1 MAGNQQNFRSAMSR
15 GNSAAWELD
24 WQAAVN
30 HYQAALEE
38 FPENSMALTSLGL
51 AYYEM
56 RDYQSAIEFYKKA
69 ALVAPEDPTPPE
81 KIADIFERQGRIEE
95 AIQAVVH
102 AAELHLKLR
111 DAEKAISCY
120 ERATSLDPQNL
131 HAHTRLALIFERM
144 RKNERAIEEFLAAAA
159 ILQLTGQLNRARKT
173 VEHCL
178 MIDSISIPAKKAL
191 RTLDEMGMLPEPK
204 PRENVEA
211 TLRMAEVMEP
221 KMDPITKELITMED
235 TMPMEYFKQKSL
247 VVLASMLFDSV
258 TNFSFTSDAKKASA
272 QRHSEELMLLLNKAV
287 NHLTHNETQKAIPF
301 LEEMV
306 KAGID
311 SPAVTYNLG
320 YALMHENPRRA
331 VEVLEQCVR
340 KDDYAMGAFLVL
352 GKIFSH
358 RGGINNLRRGAAF
371 YLRALSMA
379 DLYTVNSSQHIALR
393 EAYIPVMDTPSQMS
407 DEKELKELCKT
418 IDSQINRKDWM
429 PYLNS
434 IRTQMTEAD
443 EKTPSPLSDLI
454 LTTNN
459 AQMLE
464 AIAHIR
470 QLVDKNKYDYA
481 MEEAYYALQFAPS
494 YLPLH
499 IEIAHLLSM
508 QEDYQQ
514 AVEKFS
520 LISRLYLLRG
530 EIRQGA
536 RMIEEALKLNP
547 MDVALRTQLIELL
560 TEQDLITEALTHYMA
575 LAENY
580 EVFANF
586 DQMRKVYF
594 DALRLSSKIPNSN
607 DRNIEI
613 LNRIADID
621 MQRLDWHRAQRV
633 YEQIKSLA
641 PNDAE
646 VRNNLIGVYYRLG
659 QLDAAEHE
667 IEDFISVM
675 RNSRQYEKGVDF
687 LSKLIEEWPQKYN
700 QREMLAELYL
710 RMGRRENT
718 LDEYNTVASAYL
730 DENDTT
736 NTIRILQRMMTIDP
750 EHGGEYQLV
759 VNRLKKQAQGL

>member
-24 WQAAVN
+24 WQAAAN
-30 HYQAALEE
+30 HYQTALEE

-51 AYYEM
+51 AFYEL
-56 RDYQSAIEFYKKA
+56 RDYEGALEYYKKA

-81 KIADIFERQGRIEE
+81 KIADIFERQGRLSE

-102 AAELHLKLR
+102 AAELHLKIR

-120 ERATSLDPQNL
+120 ERATSLEPQNL

-159 ILQLTGQLNRARKT
+159 ILQITGQLDRSRKT

-178 MIDSISIPAKKAL
+178 MIDAGSTKAKDAI
-191 RTLDEMGMLPEPK
+191 RTLNEMGMLPEPK

-211 TLRMAEVMEP
+211 PLRMAEVMEP
-221 KMDPITKELITMED
+221 KMDPITRELITMED
-235 TMPMEYFKQKSL
+235 TLPTEYFKQKSL

-258 TNFSFTSDAKKASA
+258 NNFSFTTDAKKASA
-272 QRHSEELMLLLNKAV
+272 QRNADELLVQLNKAV
-287 NHLTHNETQKAIPF
+287 NHLTHDEPQKAVPF
-301 LEEMV
+301 LEELV

-311 SPAVTYNLG
+311 SPAITYNLG
-320 YALMHENPRRA
+320 LALMHENPRRA

-340 KDDYAMGAFLVL
+340 KDDYAMGAFLIL
-352 GKIFSH
+352 GKIFSR
-358 RGGINNLRRGAAF
+358 RGGTNNLRRGATF

-379 DLYTVNSSQHIALR
+379 DLYTVDSGRHLALR
-393 EAYIPVMDTPSQMS
+393 EEYISVMDTPQQMNE
-407 DEKELKELCKT
+407 DKELSDLCKT
-418 IDSQINRKDWM
+418 IESQINRKDWM
-429 PYLNS
+429 AYLNS
-434 IRTQMTEAD
+434 IRAQMPESEARS
-443 EKTPSPLSDLI
+443 PAPLSDLI

-470 QLVDKNKYDYA
+470 QLETKKKYDYA
-481 MEEAYYALQFAPS
+481 LEEAYYALQFAPN

-499 IEIAHLLSM
+499 IEIAHLQTL
-508 QEDYQQ
+508 QEDFTQ
-514 AVEKFS
+514 AITKYS

-530 EIRQGA
+530 EVRQGS

-560 TEQDLITEALTHYMA
+560 TEQDRITDALEHYMA
-575 LAENY
+575 LANNY
-580 EVFANF
+580 EIFANF

-594 DALRLSSKIPNSN
+594 DALRLSSKMPDSN
-607 DRNIEI
+607 ERNIDI
-613 LNRIADID
+613 LSRIADID

-641 PNDAE
+641 PNDIA
-646 VRNNLIGVYYRLG
+646 VRSNLIGVYYRLG
-659 QLDAAEHE
+659 QTDAAEHE
-667 IEDFISVM
+667 IDDFISVM
-675 RNSRQYEKGVDF
+675 RNSRQYEKGVEF
-687 LSKLIEEWPQKYN
+687 MTSLINEWPQKYN
-700 QREMLAELYL
+700 QREILAELYL
-710 RMGRRENT
+710 KMGRREST

-730 DENDTT
+730 DEGDTK

-759 VNRLKKQAQGL
+759 VNRLKKQAQG

>member
-1 MAGNQQNFRSAMSR
+1 MAGNQQNFRSALSR

-24 WQAAVN
+24 WQAAVS
-30 HYQAALEE
+30 HYQAALSE

-51 AYYEM
+51 AYYEL
-56 RDYQSAIEFYKKA
+56 RDYESALDYYKKA

-81 KIADIFERQGRIEE
+81 KIADIFERQGRLEE

-144 RKNERAIEEFLAAAA
+144 RKNNRAIDEFLAAAA
-159 ILQLTGQLNRARKT
+159 ILQITGQLDRARKT

-178 MIDSISIPAKKAL
+178 MIDAASSSAQDAL
-191 RTLDEMGMLPEPK
+191 TTLNEMGMLPEPK
-204 PRENVEA
+204 PRANVEA
-211 TLRMAEVMEP
+211 SLRMAEVMEP

-235 TMPMEYFKQKSL
+235 TLPTEYFKQKSL

-258 TNFSFTSDAKKASA
+258 NNFSYSTDAKKAAA
-272 QRHSEELMLLLNKAV
+272 QRHSDELLLDLNKAV
-287 NHLTHNETQKAIPF
+287 NHLTHNEPQKAVPF
-301 LEEMV
+301 LEELV
-306 KAGID
+306 KAGVD
-311 SPAVTYNLG
+311 SPAVSYNLG
-320 YALMHENPRRA
+320 FALMHENPRRA

-340 KDDYAMGAFLVL
+340 KDDYAMGAFIIL
-352 GKIFSH
+352 GKIFCH
-358 RGGINNLRRGAAF
+358 RGGTNNLRRAAAF

-379 DLYTVNSSQHIALR
+379 DLYTVDASHHAALR
-393 EAYIPVMDTPSQMS
+393 EAYIPVMDTPQQIS
-407 DEKELKELCKT
+407 DDQELSNLCKT
-418 IDSQINRKDWM
+418 IEAQVNRKDWM
-429 PYLNS
+429 KYLNS
-434 IRTQMTEAD
+434 IRAQLPDKDEA
-443 EKTPSPLSDLI
+443 TASPLSDLV
-454 LTTNN
+454 LTTSNT
-459 AQMLE
+459 QMLE
-464 AIAHIR
+464 AISRIR
-470 QLVDKNKYDYA
+470 QLIEQKKYDYA
-481 MEEAYYALQFAPS
+481 MEEACYALQFAPS

-499 IEIAHLLSM
+499 IEIAHLQSL
-508 QEDYQQ
+508 QEDFQM
-514 AVEKFS
+514 AVEKYS

-530 EIRQGA
+530 EMRQGS

-547 MDVALRTQLIELL
+547 MDVALRTQLIDLL
-560 TEQDLITEALTHYMA
+560 TEQDMITEALSHYMA
-575 LAENY
+575 LAGNY
-580 EVFANF
+580 EVFANY

-594 DALRLSSKIPNSN
+594 DALRLSSKMPNS
-607 DRNIEI
+607 DERNIEI

-641 PNDAE
+641 PNDGE
-646 VRNNLIGVYYRLG
+646 VRSNLIGVYYRLG
-659 QLDAAEHE
+659 QTEAAEHE

-675 RNSRQYEKGVDF
+675 RNSRQYEKGTDF
-687 LSKLIEEWPQKYN
+687 LLHLIEEWPQKYN

-710 RMGRRENT
+710 RMGRRENA

-730 DENDTT
+730 DENDST

-759 VNRLKKQAQGL
+759 VNRLKKQAQGS

>member
-30 HYQAALEE
+30 HYQTALEE

-51 AYYEM
+51 AFYEL
-56 RDYQSAIEFYKKA
+56 RDYESALDFYKKA
-69 ALVAPEDPTPPE
+69 ALVAPDDPTPPE

-120 ERATSLDPQNL
+120 ERATSLEPQNL

-144 RKNERAIEEFLAAAA
+144 RKNDRAIEEFLAAAS

-178 MIDSISIPAKKAL
+178 LIDSVSIPAKEAL
-191 RTLDEMGMLPEPK
+191 RTLNEMGMLPEPK
-204 PRENVEA
+204 PRTNVEA

-221 KMDPITKELITMED
+221 KMDPITKELITMVD
-235 TMPMEYFKQKSL
+235 TLPTEFFKQQSL
-247 VVLASMLFDSV
+247 VVLASMLFDSI
-258 TNFSFTSDAKKASA
+258 TSLSFTTDAKKAAA
-272 QRHSEELMLLLNKAV
+272 QRDSDELMVALNKAV
-287 NHLTHNETQKAIPF
+287 NHLTHNDPQKAVPF
-301 LEEMV
+301 MEELM
-306 KAGID
+306 KAGVD

-340 KDDYAMGAFLVL
+340 KDDYAMGAFLIL
-352 GKIFSH
+352 GKIFSR
-358 RGGINNLRRGAAF
+358 RGGTNNLRRGVTF
-371 YLRALSMA
+371 YLRALCMA
-379 DLYTVNSSQHIALR
+379 DLYTVDSSRHLALR
-393 EAYIPVMDTPSQMS
+393 EAYVPVMDTPSQIS
-407 DEKELKELCKT
+407 NDAELEKLCKT

-429 PYLNS
+429 AYLNS
-434 IRTQMTEAD
+434 IRAQLPESE
-443 EKTPSPLSDLI
+443 EKSPPPLSDLI

-459 AQMLE
+459 TQMLE

-470 QLVDKNKYDYA
+470 QLIDQKKYDYA
-481 MEEAYYALQFAPS
+481 LEEAYYALQFAPS

-499 IEIAHLLSM
+499 IEIAHLQTF
-508 QEDYQQ
+508 QEDFQQ

-520 LISRLYLLRG
+520 LVSRLYLLRG
-530 EIRQGA
+530 EVRQGA

-547 MDVALRTQLIELL
+547 MDIGLRTKLIDLL
-560 TEQDLITEALTHYMA
+560 TEQDRITDALEHYMA
-575 LAENY
+575 LAQNY
-580 EVFANF
+580 EVYANF

-594 DALRLSSKIPNSN
+594 DALRLSSKIPNSD

-613 LNRIADID
+613 LNKIADID

-641 PNDAE
+641 PNDGE

-659 QLDAAEHE
+659 QTDAAEHE

-687 LSKLIEEWPQKYN
+687 LLKLINEWPQKYN

-730 DENDTT
+730 DEGDMS

-759 VNRLKKQAQGL
+759 VNRLRKQAQGS

>member
-24 WQAAVN
+24 WQGAAN
-30 HYQAALEE
+30 HYQAALDE

-51 AYYEM
+51 AYYEL
-56 RDYQSAIEFYKKA
+56 RDYEEALDYYKKA

-81 KIADIFERQGRIEE
+81 KIADIFERQGRLSE

-120 ERATSLDPQNL
+120 ERATSLEPQNL

-159 ILQLTGQLNRARKT
+159 ILQITGQLDRARKT

-178 MIDSISIPAKKAL
+178 MIDSVSIKAKDAL
-191 RTLDEMGMLPEPK
+191 RTLNEMGMLPEPK
-204 PRENVEA
+204 PRENVA
-211 TLRMAEVMEP
+211 APLRMAEVMEP
-221 KMDPITKELITMED
+221 KVDPITRELITMED
-235 TMPMEYFKQKSL
+235 TLPTDYFKQKSL

-258 TNFSFTSDAKKASA
+258 SNFVFTTDAKKAAA
-272 QRHSEELMLLLNKAV
+272 QRNSDELMVQLNKAV
-287 NHLTHNETQKAIPF
+287 NHLTHAEAQKAVPY
-301 LEEMV
+301 LEELV
-306 KAGID
+306 KAGLD
-311 SPAVTYNLG
+311 SPAITYNLG

-340 KDDYAMGAFLVL
+340 KDDYAMGAFIVL
-352 GKIFSH
+352 GKIFSR
-358 RGGINNLRRGAAF
+358 RGGTNNLRRGATF

-379 DLYTVNSSQHIALR
+379 DLYTVDSSRQHSLR
-393 EAYIPVMDTPSQMS
+393 EAYVSVMDSPQQMS
-407 DEKELKELCKT
+407 DDKELADLCKT
-418 IDSQINRKDWM
+418 IESQINRKDWM
-429 PYLNS
+429 AYLNS
-434 IRTQMTEAD
+434 IRAQMPETED
-443 EKTPSPLSDLI
+443 KNPSPLSDLI

-470 QLVDKNKYDYA
+470 QLETQKKYDYA
-481 MEEAYYALQFAPS
+481 MEEAYYALQFAPN

-499 IEIAHLLSM
+499 IEIAHLQTL
-508 QEDYQQ
+508 QEDFTQ
-514 AVEKFS
+514 AIAKYS
-520 LISRLYLLRG
+520 LVSRLYLLRG
-530 EIRQGA
+530 EVRQGS

-560 TEQDLITEALTHYMA
+560 TEQDRITDALEHYMA
-575 LAENY
+575 LANNY
-580 EVFANF
+580 EVFANY

-594 DALRLSSKIPNSN
+594 DALRLSSKVPNSN
-607 DRNIEI
+607 QRNIDI
-613 LNRIADID
+613 LSRIADID

-641 PNDAE
+641 PNDGG
-646 VRNNLIGVYYRLG
+646 VRSSLIGVYYRLG
-659 QLDAAEHE
+659 QTDAAEHE

-675 RNSRQYEKGVDF
+675 RNSRQYEKGVEF
-687 LSKLIEEWPQKYN
+687 MISLINEWPQKYN
-700 QREMLAELYL
+700 QREILAELYL
-710 RMGRRENT
+710 KMGRREST

-730 DENDTT
+730 DEGDTT

-759 VNRLKKQAQGL
+759 VNRLKKQAQG